1 MSAKRNTNQNTSK
14 TQTTRFLI
22 ISFSL
27 LLLISIGTFIT
38 LGHHMNKVTEE
49 SINTLGNIY
58 MSGINDH
65 ITAHFRTL
73 IDLKLE
79 QAEAVVE
86 VVPSDTDNTEKLY
99 EELIYRVKVRN
110 FNYLALCSKNGDIE
124 MLDGAQI
131 RLTDP
136 KPFYN
141 SLRNNEK
148 KLQ

>member
-58 MSGINDH
+58 
-65 ITAHFRTL
+65 
-73 IDLKLE
+73 
-79 QAEAVVE
+79 
-86 VVPSDTDNTEKLY
+86 
-99 EELIYRVKVRN
+99 VRN
-110 FNYLALCSKNGDIE
+110 K
-124 MLDGAQI
+124 
-131 RLTDP
+131 
-136 KPFYN
+136 
-141 SLRNNEK
+141 
-148 KLQ
+148 

>member
-1 MSAKRNTNQNTSK
+1 MNIKHNANKNAHSK
-14 TQTTRFLI
+14 KQTTRFLI
-22 ISFSL
+22 ISFSV

-86 VVPSDTDNTEKLY
+86 VVPSDANNTEKLY

-110 FNYLALCSKNGDIE
+110 FNYLALCSKDGDIE
-124 MLDGAQI
+124 
-131 RLTDP
+131 
-136 KPFYN
+136 
-141 SLRNNEK
+141 
-148 KLQ
+148 